1 MNVTQCQ
8 AGSVDMDAYA
18 TGVALKNE
26 GVVSGYDSTFEAA
39 LLKLFFLM
47 GQYSDNESVKSHLL
61 KNIRGEITL

>member
-18 TGVALKNE
+18 TGVALKQV

-39 LLKLFFLM
+39 LSKLFFLM
-47 GQYSDNESVKSHLL
+47 GQYSDNNDVKRFLQ
-61 KNIRGEITL
+61 KNMRGEISI